1 MSGGN
6 ASPLTGGLLSA
17 SGTDSE
23 QDISHSTLLTESSP
37 EADSHGEDPSSPQD
51 GTDARPTFGPQNL
64 SLEERKKHR
73 AEVARRAKA
82 AKGVRPLSTPWA
94 DPAHAAAVDSML
106 HSATLTSREVRAKT
120 WKVKPDWLRSMIN
133 VLAKIFADV
142 EWSC

>member
-1 MSGGN
+1 MLLHAWQCQGGTHHPSREVCCLR
-6 ASPLTGGLLSA
+6 AALTQNRTLAILLCL
-17 SGTDSE
+17 
-23 QDISHSTLLTESSP
+23 QSSL

-51 GTDARPTFGPQNL
+51 GTDARPTFGPQNM

-106 HSATLTSREVRAKT
+106 HSATLASREVRAKT

-133 VLAKIFADV
+133 VLAKIL
-142 EWSC
+142 